1 MGSVSRFENRHVQI
15 REKVETLIFDLRYL
29 VQLLE
34 ANIEAEEEHTGVA
47 DPGDSNYPVLARKH
61 RARRDNLI
69 AAISQL
75 EGPLAQTIQWACLG
89 LFIWSLEV
97 LARSIEHAVVGSGN
111 R

>member
-1 MGSVSRFENRHVQI
+1 
-15 REKVETLIFDLRYL
+15 
-29 VQLLE
+29 LLE

-75 EGPLAQTIQWACLG
+75 EGPLAQTIQ
-89 LFIWSLEV
+89 
-97 LARSIEHAVVGSGN
+97 
-111 R
+111 

>member
-1 MGSVSRFENRHVQI
+1 MGSASRFENRHVQI

-34 ANIEAEEEHTGVA
+34 ANIEAEEEHTGVS

-75 EGPLAQTIQWACLG
+75 EGPLAQTI
-89 LFIWSLEV
+89 
-97 LARSIEHAVVGSGN
+97 H
-111 R
+111 